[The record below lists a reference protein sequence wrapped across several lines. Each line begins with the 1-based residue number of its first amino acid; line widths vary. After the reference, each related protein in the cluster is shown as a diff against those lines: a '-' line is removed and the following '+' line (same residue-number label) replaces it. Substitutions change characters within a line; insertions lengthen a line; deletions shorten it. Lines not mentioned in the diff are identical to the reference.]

1 MGTMGPRRVSIK
13 TKLAAALAVPL
24 MALSVVAGLEVMRS
38 LEAADEVRKQ
48 TDLATASIGPS
59 GLINALQHERNYSAL
74 WLLGADVF
82 VDLPV
87 DSLAEARAATDAARS
102 AFALEVADKGEEVAR
117 IYSPALAELDRLT
130 SLRDSVDA
138 YTGPRI
144 YTEFNQVA
152 EDSFLGY
159 SDLVTALADR
169 NSELVTEVEDHELR
183 RGVQLIDMSSRE
195 IDHIAKFVRLG
206 LLGAVRGDRRLA
218 DPAEISDASMA
229 ITAALNNHYAILDFA
244 RGPYEAAGKELE
256 VESAATGVIEM
267 GPRIVE
273 TGTVD
278 IPAMLTGISLED
290 DESYYGFL
298 TDVSNILQA
307 RADHLNDV
315 AAARSRWYI
324 AAAALVVA
332 AAVVAI
338 LAVSRSIVGPLKD
351 LTRQSIAMAERHLPD
366 AVRKVLE
373 APVVEDL
380 EVPHVQPVT
389 VRSRDEVADVA
400 ETLNTVQNAALD
412 LAVDQAILRRNVAD
426 AFVNLAR
433 RNQNLI
439 ARQLDFITELERNE
453 TRTTALEN
461 LFKLDHHAT
470 RMRRNAESLL
480 VLAGAEGAR
489 KWSGPVNLTD
499 VVRAAVGEVED
510 FRRVVITT
518 MDGASVVGSVASDLA
533 HLLAELI
540 DNAIQYSPPD
550 RTVEVNGRTR
560 GGGYLL
566 LVKDDGIGMDNDE
579 MAAANDRLEF
589 GAPTTIAPSR
599 YLGHYVAG
607 NLARRHGVSVRLHAT
622 PCAGVTA
629 AVELPPALVTGEVAG
644 PVTGYR
650 PAVLEEHAPAPL
662 AGAAEPA
669 EPSGPPTPAPLPPL
683 PPLPS
688 LTTLPSRTES
698 VTPPVYEPIRPPAPV
713 TVDLA
718 SRVVAPRVVRSDPHA
733 PPLTRRVP
741 GAQPPVTEVHGMSRT
756 DAPGAGPGANGH
768 DAGAPAPGSP
778 DDVYRLLTDYADGVR
793 RGHDEVSVSSPST

>member
-1 MGTMGPRRVSIK
+1 MGPRRVSIK

-24 MALSVVAGLEVMRS
+24 VALSVVAGLEVMRS
-38 LEAADEVRKQ
+38 LDAAAKVRRQ

-59 GLINALQHERNYSAL
+59 GLINALQHERNFSAL
-74 WLLGADVF
+74 WLLGAQDF
-82 VDLPV
+82 VALPV
-87 DSLAEARAATDAARS
+87 DSLDEARAATDAARS
-102 AFALEVADKGEEVAR
+102 AFALEVAAKGEDVAR

-130 SLRDSVDA
+130 GLRGSVDA

-144 YTEFNQVA
+144 YTQFNQVA
-152 EDSFLGY
+152 EDAFLGY

-195 IDHIAKFVRLG
+195 IDHVAKFVRLG
-206 LLGAVRGDRRLA
+206 LLGAVTGDRRLS
-218 DPAEISDASMA
+218 DPAEIADASMA

-244 RGPYEAAGKELE
+244 RGPYEQAGDELE
-256 VESAATGVIEM
+256 VESAATGVLEM

-278 IPAMLTGISLED
+278 IQEMLTGISLED

-298 TDVSNILQA
+298 TDVSEILQA

-332 AAVVAI
+332 AAIVAI

-373 APVVEDL
+373 APVVDDVQVPDL
-380 EVPHVQPVT
+380 PPVA

-412 LAVDQAILRRNVAD
+412 LAVDQAMLRRNVAD

-480 VLAGAEGAR
+480 VLAGVEGAR
-489 KWSGPVNLTD
+489 KWSGPVSLTD
-499 VVRAAVGEVED
+499 VVRASVGEVED
-510 FRRVVITT
+510 FRRVIITT

-566 LVKDDGIGMDNDE
+566 LVIDDGIGMDEDE

-589 GAPTTIAPSR
+589 GAPSTIAPSR

-607 NLARRHGVSVRLHAT
+607 NLARRHGITVRLHAT

-629 AVELPPALVTGEVAG
+629 AVALPPSLVTGEAAG
-644 PVTGYR
+644 PVSGYR
-650 PAVLEEHAPAPL
+650 PPVRDGHAPVALP
-662 AGAAEPA
+662 EPVPEPVP

-688 LTTLPSRTES
+688 LTTLPTRPES
-698 VTPPVYEPIRPPAPV
+698 VTPPVYEPIRPAAAV
-713 TVDLA
+713 ATVDLA
-718 SRVVAPRVVRSDPHA
+718 SRVVAPRVVRSDPDA

-741 GAQPPVTEVHGMSRT
+741 GAQPPVTEVHGMSRNRNGG
-756 DAPGAGPGANGH
+756 DA
-768 DAGAPAPGSP
+768 DAALAPGSA
-778 DDVYRLLTDYADGVR
+778 DDVYRLLTAFTDGVR
-793 RGHDEVSVSSPST
+793 RGQGEVSVGHPAT

>member
-1 MGTMGPRRVSIK
+1 MGPRRVSIK

-24 MALSVVAGLEVMRS
+24 VALSVVAGLEVMRS
-38 LEAADEVRKQ
+38 LDAATKVRRQ

-74 WLLGADVF
+74 WLLGAEVF

-87 DSLAEARAATDAARS
+87 DSLEEARAGTDAARS

-117 IYSPALAELDRLT
+117 IYSPALAELDRLAG
-130 SLRDSVDA
+130 LRDSVDA

-159 SDLVTALADR
+159 SELVTALADR

-206 LLGAVRGDRRLA
+206 LLGAVRGDRRVS
-218 DPAEISDASMA
+218 DPGEISDASMA

-244 RGPYEAAGKELE
+244 RGPYEEAGDELE

-267 GPRIVE
+267 GPRIIE
-273 TGTVD
+273 TGTVN
-278 IPAMLTGISLED
+278 IQEMLTAISLAD

-298 TDVSNILQA
+298 TDVSEILQA

-351 LTRQSIAMAERHLPD
+351 LTRQSIAMAERHLPN
-366 AVRKVLE
+366 AVREVLE
-373 APVVEDL
+373 APVVDDVQVPDL
-380 EVPHVQPVT
+380 PPVT
-389 VRSRDEVADVA
+389 VKSRDEVADVA
-400 ETLNTVQNAALD
+400 ETLNTVQYAALD
-412 LAVDQAILRRNVAD
+412 LAVDQAMLRRNVAD

-439 ARQLDFITELERNE
+439 ARQLDFITDLERNE

-480 VLAGAEGAR
+480 VLAGVEGAR

-510 FRRVVITT
+510 FRRVIITT

-566 LVKDDGIGMDNDE
+566 LVIDDGIGMDEDE
-579 MAAANDRLEF
+579 MAAANERLEF

-607 NLARRHGVSVRLHAT
+607 NLAARHGITVRLHPT

-629 AVELPPALVTGEVAG
+629 AVELPPSLVTGEVAS
-644 PVTGYR
+644 PVSGYR
-650 PAVLEEHAPAPL
+650 PPVLDGH
-662 AGAAEPA
+662 EPA
-669 EPSGPPTPAPLPPL
+669 GLPEPSGPPTPAPLPSL

-688 LTTLPSRTES
+688 LTTLPTRPES
-698 VTPPVYEPIRPPAPV
+698 VAPPVYEPIRPTAAV
-713 TVDLA
+713 TTVDLA
-718 SRVVAPRVVRSDPHA
+718 SRVVAPRVVRSDPDA

-741 GAQPPVTEVHGMSRT
+741 GAQPPVTEVHGMSRNGA
-756 DAPGAGPGANGH
+756 DAAGGLGGNGHESGAGPAF
-768 DAGAPAPGSP
+768 GSA
-778 DDVYRLLTDYADGVR
+778 DDVYRMLTDYADGVR
-793 RGHDEVSVSSPST
+793 RGQGELFVSQPST